1 MDNNGELSEKELE
14 FAQGGQR
21 GKYEDN
27 KERFESAMN
36 KFKPVPEELKQDRDL
51 VQASIENNLE
61 PGELTEEQLSHV
73 EAGNGLSYA
82 DNKKRMEES
91 LGAQL
96 GELSEEDLER
106 YEGGI
111 RIEGQEYYQQR

>member
-36 KFKPVPEELKQDRDL
+36 KFKPVPEGLKQDRDL

-82 DNKKRMEES
+82 DNKKRM
-91 LGAQL
+91 GNKWAKKFH
-96 GELSEEDLER
+96 LSGYKYHLN
-106 YEGGI
+106 GMNI
-111 RIEGQEYYQQR
+111 L